1 LAKILLLYHD
11 GMAVEYKGQYYE
23 VGVFPMGLDEYVWA
37 SHVRYYILEKPKDI
51 ERFGH
56 KLEPEVVEDYKEY
69 AQKPGH
75 KEYLRIL
82 LGYYPELEPYI
93 HEAAKPL

>member
-1 LAKILLLYHD
+1 
-11 GMAVEYKGQYYE
+11 
-23 VGVFPMGLDEYVWA
+23 
-37 SHVRYYILEKPKDI
+37 
-51 ERFGH
+51 
-56 KLEPEVVEDYKEY
+56 VVEDYKEY